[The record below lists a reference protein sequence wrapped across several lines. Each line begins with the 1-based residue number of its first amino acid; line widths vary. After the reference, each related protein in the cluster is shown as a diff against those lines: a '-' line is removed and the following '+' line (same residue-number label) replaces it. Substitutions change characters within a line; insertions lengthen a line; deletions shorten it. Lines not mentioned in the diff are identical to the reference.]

1 MARTAGLQRYVESC
15 GSPALETA
23 MMRSA
28 WLLGG
33 LLLGGC
39 AGATAGPPEEQVFTT
54 EQASFRVVEVAG
66 GLEHP
71 WGLAFLP
78 DGRMLVTERPGRL
91 RIVEDGYLLP
101 EPVAGLPEVYV
112 GGQGGL
118 LDVALDPAFA
128 ENGLVYLSYAH
139 DNEAGRTT
147 RVLRGRLDDQA
158 LRGTQVIF
166 EGLPRTSGSNHF
178 GSRLAFG
185 PDGMLYV
192 TMGERMEM
200 DRAQDLSQH
209 PGKLVRIAPD
219 GSVPPDNPFIG
230 REDARPEIFTYGHRN
245 AQGLAVR
252 PGTGEIWLHEHGP
265 QGGDEVNLIRAGAN
279 YGWPVITYGR
289 AYFTGFAIGEG
300 TEKPGMEQ
308 PVHYWV
314 PSIAP
319 SGMAFYRG
327 AAFPKWQ
334 GDLFVGALRAELLVR
349 LEMDGD
355 RIVAEERLLEGEL
368 GRIRDVR
375 SGPDGFL
382 YLLTDEDP
390 GGLYR
395 LEPAD

>member
-1 MARTAGLQRYVESC
+1 MTK
-15 GSPALETA
+15 
-23 MMRSA
+23 SA

-39 AGATAGPPEEQVFTT
+39 AAATADGIVVT
-54 EQASFRVVEVAG
+54 EQASFRVVELTG

-78 DGRMLVTERPGRL
+78 GGRMLVTERPGRL
-91 RIVEDGYLLP
+91 RIVAAGRLLP
-101 EPVAGLPEVYV
+101 EPIVGVPEVYV

-118 LDVALDPAFA
+118 LDVAIDPAFA

-139 DNEAGRTT
+139 ENETGRTT
-147 RVLRGRLDDQA
+147 RVLRGRLDGLA
-158 LRGTQVIF
+158 LRDGEVIF
-166 EGLPRTSGSNHF
+166 EGQPRTGGSNHF
-178 GSRLAFG
+178 GSRLVFG

-192 TMGERMEM
+192 TMGERFEM
-200 DRAQDLSQH
+200 DRAQDLAQH
-209 PGKLVRIAPD
+209 PGKLLRIAPD
-219 GSVPPDNPFIG
+219 GSVPPDNPYVG
-230 REDARPEIFTYGHRN
+230 RADARPEIFSYGHRN
-245 AQGLAVR
+245 AQGLTVH
-252 PGTGEIWLHEHGP
+252 PDTGRIWLHEHGP
-265 QGGDEVNLIRAGAN
+265 QGGDEVNLIRASVN

-327 AAFPKWQ
+327 DAFPGWQ
-334 GDLFVGALRAELLVR
+334 GDLFVGALSGELLAR

-355 RIVAEERLLEGEL
+355 RVVAEERMLEGEL

-375 SGPDGFL
+375 TGPDGLL

-395 LEPAD
+395 LEPAG